1 MKIWHTNIIMK
12 QKKKLIL
19 IIVAILIIAIIAV
32 YFISSNKEEN
42 TNILNEENTQDG
54 IGLIDMNNTQN
65 VNIVNGEKQNNSENL
80 LKDREFDGLLIKEI
94 QLYTQNGMTEFTAKV
109 INDTGKDFSG
119 KIVNLKFTN
128 KDGSDYAQLEVYMP
142 EIKAGGTNFINA
154 ATTAD
159 IANAYDFS
167 IE

>member
-1 MKIWHTNIIMK
+1 MKE
-12 QKKKLIL
+12 KKKLIL
-19 IIVAILIIAIIAV
+19 IIAVILIIAMIAI
-32 YFISSNKEEN
+32 YFISSNKEKEN
-42 TNILNEENTQDG
+42 TNIPNGENTQDG

-94 QLYTQNGMTEFTAKV
+94 QLYTKNGMTEFTAKV
-109 INDTGKDFSG
+109 INDTGKDFPG

-128 KDGSDYAQLEVYMP
+128 EDGSDYAQLEVYMP